1 MGKGRGRGEPPE
13 WKRGIRQ
20 ARRPLAPCRAGSGYT
35 TIPDPSSIEEEGGSR
50 SILKGPRRPLGP
62 RTPAPPPSRGRGSRN
77 LPSRGDLVPKQR
89 GKSGTPG
96 TYTLETK
103 RDIAGQSAPA
113 ARTGRL
119 HSIPLPTVGRTIGH
133 EPVDPTFKAL
143 CRKGPGDL
151 PSGRVRPGAG
161 RRVAPSRKLS
171 PHPRRCSR
179 RPGLGEIRKKTFET
193 SHGSR
198 RISPRTHEISPAPEI
213 GGRVRT
219 AFTPGVAFPQVWL

>member
-1 MGKGRGRGEPPE
+1 MAPLVAASTMAPNGMARSRHDDVNCRGCASCGGP
-13 WKRGIRQ
+13 G
-20 ARRPLAPCRAGSGYT
+20 ASGV
-35 TIPDPSSIEEEGGSR
+35 R
-50 SILKGPRRPLGP
+50 SWTVLRSP

-119 HSIPLPTVGRTIGH
+119 HSIPLSTVGRTIGH

-171 PHPRRCSR
+171 PHSRRRSR

-213 GGRVRT
+213 GASVRT